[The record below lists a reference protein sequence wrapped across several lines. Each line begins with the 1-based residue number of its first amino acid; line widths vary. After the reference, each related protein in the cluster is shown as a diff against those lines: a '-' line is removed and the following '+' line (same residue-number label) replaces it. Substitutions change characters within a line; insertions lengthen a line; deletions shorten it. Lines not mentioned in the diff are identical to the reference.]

1 MFYVPRKSKMS
12 SKQRIALLKKAL
24 EEEKKRSASFSMR
37 LKKPRNK
44 SQTHNTAA
52 SVNRPF
58 KQRNSAVLDKPQWD
72 VSENSPE
79 EMILTNSPETDDSEQ
94 RRLTESSFRMS
105 MNNLSFAS
113 LNIPECK
120 PVEGDDDIDRRS
132 FEQWREM
139 LETSMQLVG
148 VTDEYT
154 KVRLFKIKA
163 GSKLLSILENT
174 SSPAEAPSP
183 ESYPYSNAVTRLQN
197 FFGSRD
203 YRLMQRQKLRSMTQN
218 VGESD
223 VKYVKRV
230 VAVAKL
236 CDFNDEQLME
246 NVAYVIQ
253 SHAPNPKIRE
263 ISRKILRKGG
273 SIATLLEKIQA
284 YELERVHEDI
294 YQKNHSK
301 QPRSTVAAVTTS
313 EQPSRQPEENGDQQG
328 SICRIMRSGNYG
340 QRNEALGRQIFGRS
354 QANRGRG
361 AFNRC
366 GPARS
371 NTST

>member
-1 MFYVPRKSKMS
+1 
-12 SKQRIALLKKAL
+12 
-24 EEEKKRSASFSMR
+24 
-37 LKKPRNK
+37 
-44 SQTHNTAA
+44 
-52 SVNRPF
+52 
-58 KQRNSAVLDKPQWD
+58 
-72 VSENSPE
+72 
-79 EMILTNSPETDDSEQ
+79 
-94 RRLTESSFRMS
+94 
-105 MNNLSFAS
+105 
-113 LNIPECK
+113 
-120 PVEGDDDIDRRS
+120 
-132 FEQWREM
+132 M

-294 YQKNHSK
+294 YQKNHSQ
-301 QPRSTVAAVTTS
+301 QPRSTVATVTS
-313 EQPSRQPEENGDQQG
+313 EQPSRQSEENDSQQG
-328 SICRIMRSGNYG
+328 SIFQIMRNGNNRH
-340 QRNEALGRQIFGRS
+340 RNEALGRQAFGRS
-354 QANRGRG
+354 DANRGRG
-361 AFNRC
+361 VFNRR
-366 GPARS
+366 GPGRGNSSACWRCTSPFHTPENCHAIRKICRNCQRKGHIERACRQSQSFNGQKRKS
-371 NTST
+371 NAAVDEPSTKIRKLDAVSDDETKIENSHPVSMLNSTC